1 MKKSMKLA
9 AVALGACMLV
19 PFAACGGDDVPEG
32 ATEISF
38 WYDTTMSQNR
48 YYEELARTYNDGQG
62 KTDGVYVRPE
72 LTGGIS
78 KGARPYL
85 TKDSP
90 NVMTIDETVFKDFA
104 IDGLYLDLT
113 EYYENDKAFYNE
125 NDVPAGLANRN
136 RFTRNAGGVSYAGE
150 GQHLVGLPFGS
161 TPYVVYYNK
170 NAFKTYK
177 INIVSCEEEKLKTQ
191 YPSLQPHGYAE
202 YLNSPFDGAEASTN
216 LAGETVYKVFNNR
229 IPMNWE
235 EMRYLSKCFTKTK
248 DDGKGGTVGYNPSS
262 PTAYGYVTEWWF
274 NYAWTVGGDCV
285 GYNGERY
292 EFTLGDTTPNYLVTA
307 KDGVT
312 VNNVHY
318 AAGETV
324 RYEDKVK
331 IASTEG
337 LTALPSTYEAIA
349 EINRYPIPEDKVYDE
364 NVPGYGIAYPDSGE
378 RNTAFNSGMVAMAM
392 LGPVTL
398 AEVDRN
404 MRGNY
409 DIAPC
414 QQYRRYKDGSVYYK
428 GEETFA
434 NEYLKVIGKDNYT
447 GELEKVGDTL
457 VTGRIAACAEGS
469 TLVVP
474 QNSDPA
480 KYEASWKFIRW
491 AAGPDGQKILAQ
503 TGVVPNQKG
512 VSFSDD
518 YLKTRT
524 DINLY
529 ARSLTASGGDIGD
542 WAYFQNGDWVK
553 GWSGEFNDDVREGH
567 TKFADFYSN
576 RKAAAETAINGM
588 KIVIKGRY

>member
-1 MKKSMKLA
+1 MKKSLKLA
-9 AVALGACMLV
+9 ALALGACLLAPCV
-19 PFAACGGDDVPEG
+19 ACGDEVPEG
-32 ATEISF
+32 TTEISF
-38 WYDTTMSQNR
+38 WYDTTMSSNK
-48 YYEELARTYNDGQG
+48 YYEELARTYNNGQG

-90 NVMTIDETVFKDFA
+90 NVMTIDETIFKDLA

-113 EYYENDKAFYNE
+113 EYYENDKEFYNE

-136 RFTRNAGGVSYAGE
+136 RFTRNAGGTSYAGA
-150 GQHLVGLPFGS
+150 GQSLMGLPFGS
-161 TPYVVYYNK
+161 TPYVVLYNK
-170 NAFKTYK
+170 KAFGAYQ
-177 INIVSCEEEKLKTQ
+177 INVVSCEEEALKTK
-191 YPSLQPHGYAE
+191 YPNLQPHGYAE
-202 YLNSPFDGAEASTN
+202 YVNSPFEGAVSSTN

-248 DDGKGGTVGYNPSS
+248 DNGSGYNATS

-274 NYAWTVGGDCV
+274 NYAWSVGGDCA
-285 GYNGERY
+285 GYNGEKY
-292 EFTLGDTTPNYLVTA
+292 EFTLGDKTPNYLVTA

-312 VNNVHY
+312 VNGLHY
-318 AAGETV
+318 DAGDTV
-324 RYEDKVK
+324 RYEDKIK
-331 IASTEG
+331 ITSAEG
-337 LTALPSTYEAIA
+337 LTELPSTYEAIA
-349 EINRYPIPEDKVYDE
+349 EINRYPIPEGMVYDD
-364 NVPGYGIAYPDSGE
+364 NVPGYGIAYPDSGD

-398 AEVDRN
+398 AELDRN

-414 QQYRRYKDGSVYYK
+414 QQYRRYVGGSVYYK
-428 GEETFA
+428 GEESFK
-434 NEYLKVIGKDNYT
+434 NEYLKVIGKDGYT
-447 GELEKVGDTL
+447 GELDAVNGTPVKGN
-457 VTGRIAACAEGS
+457 IAACAES
-469 TLVVP
+469 PTLVIP
-474 QNSDPA
+474 KNTDPE

-503 TGVVPNQKG
+503 TGIVPNQKS

-524 DINLY
+524 DVNLY
-529 ARSLTASGGDIGD
+529 ARSLTATGSDIGD

-553 GWSGEFNDDVREGH
+553 GWSGDFNDEVRFGNM
-567 TKFADFYSN
+567 KFADFYAS
-576 RKAAAETAINGM
+576 KKSSAETAINGM
-588 KIVIKGRY
+588 KIVMKGRY

>member
-9 AVALGACMLV
+9 AVALGACMLL
-19 PFAACGGDDVPEG
+19 PFAACGDDVPEG
-32 ATEISF
+32 STEISF

-48 YYEELARTYNDGQG
+48 YYEELARTYNEGQG
-62 KTDGVYVRPE
+62 KIDGVYVRPE

-104 IDGLYLDLT
+104 IDGLYTDLT

-136 RFTRNAGGVSYAGE
+136 RFTRNTGGVSYAGE
-150 GQHLVGLPFGS
+150 GQQLVGLPFGA
-161 TPYVVYYNK
+161 TPYVVLYNK
-170 NAFKTYK
+170 KAFSDYK
-177 INIVSCEEEKLKTQ
+177 INIVSCEEKKLKTQ

-202 YLNSPFDGAEASTN
+202 YLNSPFEGAEASTN

-248 DDGKGGTVGYNPSS
+248 DNGSGGTVGYNPSS

-285 GYNGERY
+285 GYNGEKY
-292 EFTLGDTTPNYLVTA
+292 ELTLGDKTPNYLVTA

-318 AAGETV
+318 AAGETL

-331 IASTEG
+331 LTSKDG
-337 LTALPSTYEAIA
+337 LYELPSTYEAIA
-349 EINRYPIPEDKVYDE
+349 EINRFPIPEGKVYDE
-364 NVPGYGIAYPDSGE
+364 NVPGYGISYPDSTD
-378 RNTAFNSGMVAMAM
+378 RVTAFTSELVAMAT

-398 AEVDRN
+398 AELDRN

-414 QQYRRYKDGSVYYK
+414 QQYRLYKDGSVYYN
-428 GEETFA
+428 GEKNFK
-434 NEYLKVIGKDNYT
+434 NEYLKVIGKDGYT
-447 GELEKVGDTL
+447 GELAVVGDTP
-457 VTGRIAACAEGS
+457 VTGNIAACAES
-469 TLVVP
+469 PSLVVP
-474 QNSDPA
+474 KNSDPE
-480 KYEASWKFIRW
+480 KHEASWKFIRW

-503 TGVVPNQKG
+503 TGIVPNQQS
-512 VSFSDD
+512 VALSDD

-529 ARSLTASGGDIGD
+529 ARSLTATIADIGD

-553 GWSGEFNDDVREGH
+553 GWSGAFNDDVRFGNM
-567 TKFADFYSN
+567 KFADFLTDKKS
-576 RKAAAETAINGM
+576 AAETAINGM

>member
-1 MKKSMKLA
+1 MKKSLKLA
-9 AVALGACMLV
+9 ALALGACLLAPCV
-19 PFAACGGDDVPEG
+19 ACGDEVPEG
-32 ATEISF
+32 TTEISF
-38 WYDTTMSQNR
+38 WYDTTMSSNK
-48 YYEELARTYNDGQG
+48 YYEELARTYNEGQG

-104 IDGLYLDLT
+104 IDGLYTDLT
-113 EYYENDKAFYNE
+113 AYYESDKAFYNE
-125 NDVPAGLANRN
+125 DDVPAGLANRN

-150 GQHLVGLPFGS
+150 GQQLVGLPFGS

-202 YLNSPFDGAEASTN
+202 YVNSPFDGAVSSTN

-248 DDGKGGTVGYNPSS
+248 DNGGGYNPTS

-285 GYNGERY
+285 GYNGEKY

-312 VNNVHY
+312 VNGVHY

-331 IASTEG
+331 ITSTEG

-414 QQYRRYKDGSVYYK
+414 QQYRRYKGGSVYYN
-428 GEETFA
+428 GEETFK
-434 NEYLKVIGKDNYT
+434 NEYLKVIGKDGYT

-457 VTGRIAACAEGS
+457 VTGRIAACAES
-469 TLVVP
+469 PSLVVP
-474 QNSDPA
+474 KNSDPE
-480 KYEASWKFIRW
+480 KHEASWKFIRW

-503 TGVVPNQKG
+503 TGIVPNQKS

-588 KIVIKGRY
+588 KIVMKGRY

>member
-9 AVALGACMLV
+9 AVALGACMLL
-19 PFAACGGDDVPEG
+19 PFAACGDDVPEG
-32 ATEISF
+32 STEISF

-48 YYEELARTYNDGQG
+48 YYEELARTYNEGQG
-62 KTDGVYVRPE
+62 KIDGVYVRPE

-104 IDGLYLDLT
+104 IDGLYTDLT

-136 RFTRNAGGVSYAGE
+136 RFTRNTGGVSYAGE
-150 GQHLVGLPFGS
+150 GQQLVGLPFGA
-161 TPYVVYYNK
+161 TPYVVLYNK
-170 NAFKTYK
+170 KAFSDYK
-177 INIVSCEEEKLKTQ
+177 INIVSCEEKKLKTQ

-202 YLNSPFDGAEASTN
+202 YLNSPFEGAEASTN

-248 DDGKGGTVGYNPSS
+248 DNGSGYNPSS

-285 GYNGERY
+285 GYNGEKY
-292 EFTLGDTTPNYLVTA
+292 ELTLGDTTPNYLVTA

-324 RYEDKVK
+324 RYEDKSK

-337 LTALPSTYEAIA
+337 LTVLPSTYEAIA
-349 EINRYPIPEDKVYDE
+349 EINRFPIPEGKVYDE
-364 NVPGYGIAYPDSGE
+364 NVPGYGISYPDSTD
-378 RNTAFNSGMVAMAM
+378 RVTAFTSELVAMAT

-398 AEVDRN
+398 AELDRN

-414 QQYRRYKDGSVYYK
+414 QQYRLYKDGSVYYN
-428 GEETFA
+428 GEKNFK
-434 NEYLKVIGKDNYT
+434 NEYLKVIGKDGYT
-447 GELEKVGDTL
+447 GELAVVGDTP
-457 VTGRIAACAEGS
+457 VTGNIAACAES
-469 TLVVP
+469 PSLVVP
-474 QNSDPA
+474 KNSDPERH
-480 KYEASWKFIRW
+480 EASWKFIRW

-503 TGVVPNQKG
+503 TGIVPNQQS
-512 VSFSDD
+512 VALSDD

-529 ARSLTASGGDIGD
+529 ARSLTATIADIGD

-553 GWSGEFNDDVREGH
+553 GWSGAFNDDVRFGNM
-567 TKFADFYSN
+567 KFADFLTDKKS
-576 RKAAAETAINGM
+576 AAETAINGM

>member
-1 MKKSMKLA
+1 MKKALKLTA
-9 AVALGACMLV
+9 CMLGACMLLSL
-19 PFAACGGDDVPEG
+19 AACGDDVPEG
-32 ATEISF
+32 TTEISF
-38 WYDTTMSQNR
+38 WYDTTMSQNK
-48 YYEELARTYNDGQG
+48 YYEELARTYNEGQG
-62 KTDGVYVRPE
+62 KIDGVYVRPE